1 MRCNEGLTK
10 PNLQTRNEWSGKWPM
25 NNLPSI
31 NELMSVRT
39 EKGVK
44 SRANEYNT
52 DINHTVT
59 TIDRTNVENV
69 ILRVK
74 HCEDTKQ
81 DQSS

>member
-1 MRCNEGLTK
+1 
-10 PNLQTRNEWSGKWPM
+10 M

-39 EKGVK
+39 EKGVN

-52 DINHTVT
+52 DINQTVT

-74 HCEDTKQ
+74 HCEDIKQ

>member
-1 MRCNEGLTK
+1 MRCNEGLTQQ
-10 PNLQTRNEWSGKWPM
+10 NLQTRNECRGKWPM

-39 EKGVK
+39 EKGVN

-52 DINHTVT
+52 DINQTVT